1 MRMLYNNVD
10 RLTEAQAIQL
20 HALYQREWWTAG
32 RTLEDVRAMLAGSDH
47 LYGICDGETAQ
58 LAGFARVLTD
68 GVFKAL
74 VFDVIDS
81 ALPVGSI
88 AFYSWGNNGA
98 RFDNL
103 AVEEIILVP
112 ERRSPAGIDSV
123 MNAFPP
129 TTAPRPIT
137 VSPPR
142 IVALA

>member
-1 MRMLYNNVD
+1 MSYNNVD

-74 VFDVIDS
+74 VFDVIVEPAHRGQQIGRKLMERVLSDPRL
-81 ALPVGSI
+81 ARVKHFELYCLPELEPFYEGLGFSDDVGGVRLMRY
-88 AFYSWGNNGA
+88 A
-98 RFDNL
+98 
-103 AVEEIILVP
+103 
-112 ERRSPAGIDSV
+112 
-123 MNAFPP
+123 PP
-129 TTAPRPIT
+129 
-137 VSPPR
+137 
-142 IVALA
+142 